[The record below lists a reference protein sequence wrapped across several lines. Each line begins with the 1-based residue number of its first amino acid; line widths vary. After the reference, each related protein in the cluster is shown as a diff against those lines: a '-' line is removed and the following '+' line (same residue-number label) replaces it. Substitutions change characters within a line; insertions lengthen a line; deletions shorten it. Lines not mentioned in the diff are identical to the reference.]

1 MQLNN
6 RLFLS
11 CFAVVSLYWK
21 QTPLSFAGLRML
33 STGSRDRTHDSR
45 VSPRAPTLT
54 WAGAAVCLQ
63 ALFRC
68 LFHIQSEV
76 TYLLVEFLQLVQ
88 QTSISSP
95 QTILMRKKQ
104 RKEKKKILVTK
115 NYKVGSK
122 YSNYH
127 LKSSLNFS
135 KPKFYW
141 MIWSEEKLQEYVLF
155 NSTFSHFAVI

>member
-6 RLFLS
+6 RLFLF

-33 STGSRDRTHDSR
+33 STGSRDNSWQQGFSSCPHTHLSWGGCLSPGALQMSFPHPVWGHLSACR
-45 VSPRAPTLT
+45 VPATGSTNQR
-54 WAGAAVCLQ
+54 
-63 ALFRC
+63 LF
-68 LFHIQSEV
+68 
-76 TYLLVEFLQLVQ
+76 
-88 QTSISSP
+88 SSNNSDEEE
-95 QTILMRKKQ
+95 TEKG
-104 RKEKKKILVTK
+104 KKKNILVTK

-141 MIWSEEKLQEYVLF
+141 MTWSEEKLQEYVLF

>member
-6 RLFLS
+6 RLFLF
-11 CFAVVSLYWK
+11 CFAVDSLNRK
-21 QTPLSFAGLRML
+21 QTPLSFAGLRMQ
-33 STGSRDRTHDSR
+33 STGGWDRTHGR
-45 VSPRAPTLT
+45 RISPRAPTLT

-68 LFHIQSEV
+68 LFHIQPQV

-88 QTSISSP
+88 QTSVSSP

-104 RKEKKKILVTK
+104 RKEKKK
-115 NYKVGSK
+115 KVGSK

-127 LKSSLNFS
+127 LKSSLNFP
-135 KPKFYW
+135 KPKLYW
-141 MIWSEEKLQEYVLF
+141 MIWSKEKLQEYVLF